1 MSKQRDHRNTGLY
14 SNIEILRM
22 CGNHLPER
30 WKDPRINA
38 FCQDAEKETPDRS
51 HIHRLDKAFE
61 AGPVITALWKA
72 EAERSCSQGKPG
84 LQGEFRASMGK
95 FVKPCLGI
103 KSKKRWDEVDQCRAI
118 A

>member
-38 FCQDAEKETPDRS
+38 FCQDAEKETPDRR
-51 HIHRLDKAFE
+51 HIQRLDKAFE
-61 AGPVITALWKA
+61 AGPVITARWKA
-72 EAERSCSQGKPG
+72 EAERLCSQGKPG

-103 KSKKRWDEVDQCRAI
+103 KSKKRWDEVDQCRAT